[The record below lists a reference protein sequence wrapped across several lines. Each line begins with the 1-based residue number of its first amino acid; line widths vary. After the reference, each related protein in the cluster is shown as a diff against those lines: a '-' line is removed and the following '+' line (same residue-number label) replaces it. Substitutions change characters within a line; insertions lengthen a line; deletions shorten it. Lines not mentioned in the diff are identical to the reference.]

1 MAGKRDPIKIKAAN
15 QGKLRATTGT
25 KKGQKIPVA
34 KLKKLARSSNLT
46 TKRRAVFALN
56 AKGWSHK

>member
-1 MAGKRDPIKIKAAN
+1 MTKPNPIKIKPSS

-34 KLKKLARSSNLT
+34 KLKKLAKSSNPLT
-46 TKRRAVFALN
+46 KKRAVFALN
-56 AKGWSHK
+56 AKGWKH